1 LRRNPGNWRGGL
13 GGLVHRS
20 LHRRP
25 DRSASAALLLAL
37 ATSFGVAGTVFAAS
51 FDASRRQDARY
62 VVGGD
67 LRVTLPVNE
76 SQPASFADTLRVPG
90 VEAVTPVMVANETL
104 VGTQMQTIFGVDLPS
119 LTAATTIADSYFV
132 DDSAQAVLDRLRST
146 PTGVLVNTEMAVA
159 YNIVSGDTIAVR
171 IPKVHGGYTD
181 ARLPVVGIFYVF
193 PTGPHNSDLIVNSA
207 FLVAATE
214 NPNAGFFLL
223 KTDGTEQTNA
233 QVATL
238 LTQRLRGTAARIQTA
253 DQAVSQDQSSL
264 VGVNLSGL
272 VALDRLYAAL
282 VIALGFGVFLLGAII
297 ERARELG
304 TLEALGATLRQV
316 VGMLLMEG
324 GTLVIAGL
332 LGGLLIGVPLAWQ
345 YNAFLPGIFSVALP
359 VVSVPLGGIAVLL
372 LLALAG
378 VGIAALIST
387 LRLRKLWPAE
397 VLRDL

>member
-1 LRRNPGNWRGGL
+1 L
-13 GGLVHRS
+13 
-20 LHRRP
+20 
-25 DRSASAALLLAL
+25 
-37 ATSFGVAGTVFAAS
+37 
-51 FDASRRQDARY
+51 
-62 VVGGD
+62 
-67 LRVTLPVNE
+67 
-76 SQPASFADTLRVPG
+76 
-90 VEAVTPVMVANETL
+90 TPVFVANETL
-104 VGTQMQTIFGVDLPS
+104 VGTQMQTVFGVDLPS
-119 LTAATTIADSYFV
+119 LTAATTMADSFFV
-132 DDSAQAVLDRLRST
+132 DDTAQAVIERLRST
-146 PTGVLVNTEMAVA
+146 PTGVLVNTELAVA

-171 IPKVHGGYTD
+171 IPKSNGGYTD

-207 FLVAATE
+207 FLIAATE
-214 NPNAGFFLL
+214 NANAGFFLL
-223 KTDGTEQTNA
+223 KTDGAEQTNA
-233 QVATL
+233 EVAAL
-238 LTQRLRGTAARIQTA
+238 LAERLRGTAARIQTA

-264 VGVNLSGL
+264 VGVNLNGL
-272 VALDRLYAAL
+272 VALDRLYAAF

-316 VGMLLMEG
+316 VSVLLMEG
-324 GTLVIAGL
+324 GILVAGGL

-359 VVSVPLGGIAVLL
+359 VVSVPLGGIGILL

-378 VGIAALIST
+378 VGIAAVLST